1 MEEKKEDIQERTL
14 REMLTI
20 YKGFGDRQKSEIPYY
35 VSILLCHYDQK
46 KPIDQYFTINII
58 EKAKKEKKERKNVG
72 KNKKETKIVENQMEK
87 PEKNNRTVFL
97 TIFPHDK
104 AIEELLL
111 SEDQAAY
118 KAWFG
123 CEQSVLTKG
132 YDEEQTWREI
142 FSFVGDPL
150 PEFLFAIVFFY
161 S

>member
-72 KNKKETKIVENQMEK
+72 KNKK
-87 PEKNNRTVFL
+87 
-97 TIFPHDK
+97 
-104 AIEELLL
+104 
-111 SEDQAAY
+111 
-118 KAWFG
+118 
-123 CEQSVLTKG
+123 
-132 YDEEQTWREI
+132 
-142 FSFVGDPL
+142 
-150 PEFLFAIVFFY
+150 
-161 S
+161 